1 MYRAV
6 QTVISI
12 LAKDKDNGT
21 TVGDGPGR
29 SINEFKSVE
38 FVVVNAGDVNLTSVD
53 MENFGVATEDATIGT
68 TVHEGTTGASCMCTD
83 SVGDD
88 GRIIG
93 KQVRALTCVNFN

>member
-6 QTVISI
+6 QTVIST

-38 FVVVNAGDVNLTSVD
+38 FVVVNAGDVNLTSVN

-68 TVHEGTTGASCMCTD
+68 TVHEGTTGASCMCANG
-83 SVGDD
+83 VGDD
-88 GRIIG
+88 RGVIRG
-93 KQVRALTCVNFN
+93 QVRALTCENFN

>member
-21 TVGDGPGR
+21 TISDSPGR
-29 SINEFKSVE
+29 GINELESVE
-38 FVVVNAGDVNLTSVD
+38 FVIINASDIHFASVD
-53 MENFGVATEDATIGT
+53 MENFGVTTEDATIGT
-68 TVHEGTTGASCMCTD
+68 TVHEGTTGAACMCAD

-88 GRIIG
+88 RGIIG
-93 KQVRALTCVNFN
+93 RQVRALTCENFN